1 VRPTTE
7 DFRLGDEVDL
17 HIFDSSWTTGLV
29 EAVAGE
35 DGISVADGVAVL
47 KDSLKVKTEGT
58 HCKGSVWIAPGHIAN
73 KLRKKKKAPAVGD
86 AVEFFSKTRKVWVIG
101 KVLEVICRIQCKNN
115 RAWIA
120 SATYAKKVRRQRTC
134 YVPGDSVEVWS
145 HSKMQ
150 WLRGRIEEVL
160 AEETT
165 YQGVKVPAGAVL
177 VNGMGGVRWTMP
189 PDAASHI
196 RHLEFSLDVGDQ
208 VHFFVDS
215 DNTWQAG
222 TVAEV
227 LVQIDTM
234 NGSGES
240 DWSYREVVR
249 VLDPTLSRDH
259 FAIGETV
266 EVWSQSR
273 KMWVLGIVEDII
285 TQDLRINKTKV
296 LSGSVRVLAD
306 TGRKW
311 IKPEDVSSVLR
322 HISSA
327 DTNQTVTV
335 QASPN

>member
-1 VRPTTE
+1 
-7 DFRLGDEVDL
+7 
-17 HIFDSSWTTGLV
+17 
-29 EAVAGE
+29 
-35 DGISVADGVAVL
+35 
-47 KDSLKVKTEGT
+47 
-58 HCKGSVWIAPGHIAN
+58 
-73 KLRKKKKAPAVGD
+73 
-86 AVEFFSKTRKVWVIG
+86 
-101 KVLEVICRIQCKNN
+101 
-115 RAWIA
+115 
-120 SATYAKKVRRQRTC
+120 
-134 YVPGDSVEVWS
+134 
-145 HSKMQ
+145 MQ

-196 RHLEFSLDVGDQ
+196 RHLDFSLDVGDQ

-234 NGSGES
+234 GGGDYE
-240 DWSYREVVR
+240 WSYREVVR
-249 VLDPTLSRDH
+249 VLDPTYSRDH

-285 TQDLRINKTKV
+285 QQDLRVNKTKI

-322 HISSA
+322 HINSA
-327 DTNQTVTV
+327 DTTQTVTV